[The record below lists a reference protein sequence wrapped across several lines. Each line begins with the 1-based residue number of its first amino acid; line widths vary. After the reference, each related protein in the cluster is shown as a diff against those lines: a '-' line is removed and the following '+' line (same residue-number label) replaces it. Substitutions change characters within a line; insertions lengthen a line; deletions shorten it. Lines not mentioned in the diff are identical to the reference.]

1 MVVAELVL
9 RLQLAQLVRQT
20 LVVVVV
26 ALAVM
31 QVLVQPQLAVLV

>member
-31 QVLVQPQLAVLV
+31 QVLVQPQLAVQA